1 MKHVWMTIGCLL
13 AVALMSV
20 ACAADNDKVSEV
32 RKVDSFSSIE
42 ITSVGTVYFT
52 QGDECSLRIE
62 GKEKFV
68 KNTTTTVKDGCLLVG
83 FKENDNNNNRNNG
96 VTIYLTAPDLK
107 RVEFTGVGSFNCKE
121 PLVLDDVKLALQG
134 VGRLNVDDLKCHTL
148 QIDVEGVGHV
158 AVNLRCD
165 ELKANLEGIGSV
177 TLSGEAGRAAISK
190 GGIGRVNT
198 KNLVVGN

>member
-1 MKHVWMTIGCLL
+1 MKHLWMTIGCLL
-13 AVALMSV
+13 AVALMSM

-32 RKVDSFSSIE
+32 RRVDSFSSIE
-42 ITSVGTVYFT
+42 ITSVATVYFT
-52 QGDECSLRIE
+52 QGDGCSLRIE

-83 FKENDNNNNRNNG
+83 FKEKDNNNRSNG

-107 RVEFTGVGSFNCKE
+107 RVEFTGVGSFNCEE

-148 QIDVEGVGHV
+148 QIDVEGVGH
-158 AVNLRCD
+158 ATVNLRCD
-165 ELKANLEGIGSV
+165 DLKADLEGVGSV
-177 TLSGEAGRAAISK
+177 TLSGEVGRAEISK
-190 GGIGRVNT
+190 DGIGRVNT
-198 KNLVVGN
+198 RNLVVRD